1 MRSRAASPS
10 HSCHS
15 FSTIYHFSIS
25 VEVACRLYTRP
36 LARYTYLPHYTK
48 GRASVEA
55 VQSQVVSEA
64 RRSQELVLGRDSP
77 IPAP

>member
-1 MRSRAASPS
+1 
-10 HSCHS
+10 
-15 FSTIYHFSIS
+15 